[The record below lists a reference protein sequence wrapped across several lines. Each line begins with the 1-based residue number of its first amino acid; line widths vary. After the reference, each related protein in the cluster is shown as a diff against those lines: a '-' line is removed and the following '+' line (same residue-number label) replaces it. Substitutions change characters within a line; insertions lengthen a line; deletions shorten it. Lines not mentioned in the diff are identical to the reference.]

1 MNSIEVRQAF
11 LADLDDLSKLFDE
24 YRQFYGKSSDLG
36 LAKEFLRARF
46 NHGESTLFVAHA
58 GSAAVGFVQLY
69 PSFSSVSAE
78 RTYILNDLYVRP
90 EARRTGVASQLLAAA
105 EHYAQELGAIRLTL
119 STAISNESAQLLY
132 ASAGWKRDEQFMVF
146 HRAVQA

>member
-58 GSAAVGFVQLY
+58 GSAAVGFV
-69 PSFSSVSAE
+69 V
-78 RTYILNDLYVRP
+78 
-90 EARRTGVASQLLAAA
+90 G
-105 EHYAQELGAIRLTL
+105 GAI
-119 STAISNESAQLLY
+119 A
-132 ASAGWKRDEQFMVF
+132 AGLHFVPKRKS
-146 HRAVQA
+146 